1 MRMIINKTLTV
12 AVALLGHAALLYGL
26 TTMSSSPKKPE
37 QVVMLLAPAPIPMGE
52 DVPPSPAAK
61 PRVLTPAAKPMPPRP
76 AAPAVIKKISPAEA
90 PIQQATG
97 QMDAA
102 VAVAAAAPAPAA
114 PAESA
119 AVAAGSK
126 SSKQLSDE
134 APVTS
139 PLFNAAYLANPR
151 PAYPSQSMA
160 LGEKGRV
167 LLRVKVSEAGL
178 PLEIELAHSSG
189 YRRLDDAAKKAVER
203 WKFVP
208 GRRGD
213 TAIVMSA
220 MVPVDF
226 VI

>member
-1 MRMIINKTLTV
+1 MRMIINKSLTV

-26 TTMSSSPKKPE
+26 TTMSDSPKKPE
-37 QVVMLLAPAPIPMGE
+37 QVVMLLAPAPMPMGE
-52 DVPPSPAAK
+52 EVSPPPLAK
-61 PRVLTPAAKPMPPRP
+61 PRALTPPSKPTPVRP
-76 AAPAVIKKISPAEA
+76 TTPAVAKKTSPSEA
-90 PIQQATG
+90 PVQQATG
-97 QMDAA
+97 KMDAA
-102 VAVAAAAPAPAA
+102 VDAAAPAPAA

-119 AVAAGSK
+119 VAAAGSK
-126 SSKQLSDE
+126 LGKQVADDV
-134 APVTS
+134 PVTP
-139 PLFNAAYLANPR
+139 PLFNTAYLANPR

-167 LLRVKVSEAGL
+167 MLRVKVSESGM

>member
-1 MRMIINKTLTV
+1 MIINKTLTIT
-12 AVALLGHAALLYGL
+12 VALLGHATLLYGL
-26 TTMSSSPKKPE
+26 TTMSDSPKKPG
-37 QVVMLLAPAPIPMGE
+37 QVVMLLAPAPMPMGE
-52 DVPPSPAAK
+52 EVSPLPLAK
-61 PRVLTPAAKPMPPRP
+61 PRALTPPSKPTPVRP
-76 AAPAVIKKISPAEA
+76 ITPAVAKKISPSEA
-90 PIQQATG
+90 PVQQATG
-97 QMDAA
+97 KMDAA
-102 VAVAAAAPAPAA
+102 VDAAAPAPAA

-119 AVAAGSK
+119 TAVAGSQLG
-126 SSKQLSDE
+126 KQVADDV
-134 APVTS
+134 PVTP
-139 PLFNAAYLANPR
+139 PLFNTTYLANPR

-167 LLRVKVSEAGL
+167 MLRVKVSESGL